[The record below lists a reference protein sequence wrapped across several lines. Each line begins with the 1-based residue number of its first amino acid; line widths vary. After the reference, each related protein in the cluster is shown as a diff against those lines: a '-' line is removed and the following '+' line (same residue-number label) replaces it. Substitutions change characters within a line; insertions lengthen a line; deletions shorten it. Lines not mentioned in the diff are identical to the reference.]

1 MNNIVESKR
10 NSFNWTIVFLVL
22 VSLFFSTS
30 CSNTE
35 EDLSKAKEAYKIGY
49 SQFAKADYINAIN
62 NFSKAINLCDLT
74 DAYHKRGLAYIKLK
88 DFDKALDDFKYIK
101 KHEDKY
107 DDAEYY
113 IGYCLYK
120 KNKFTEAAE
129 CFTNSIKRNKIV
141 EMSYLYRGICRFAVG
156 KTKEAIED
164 ENRVLSI
171 NPNNYKAAKFRGDC
185 YFHLRDFDK
194 AIENYKQALVYNQ
207 EYETAKINKDNA
219 EKAIIALKYDLEIL
233 KIMTHDEL
241 QVIVDLILDKWS
253 ERLSKYPNFKEDYTK
268 YSAEIGNELLLFG
281 GNSFV
286 NAVRGHGV
294 TYEELLT
301 DVCKQMDVDYGFFDK
316 VKDKETLLCAKIN
329 DDAMKQMEE
338 SEKQRLKEIE
348 ESGLSNFIIS
358 WYTDKLIFTIAE
370 PVLLPYLESVAI
382 AGAVATT
389 ATGITLTI
397 TAGTIVKKALGLLS
411 KPFTWAVTGMF
422 TAYNVSGPA
431 YKVTVPAVIYIAAIR
446 QRYINGPV
454 AIQVDEF

>member
-1 MNNIVESKR
+1 MNNSVESKR
-10 NSFNWTIVFLVL
+10 NSFSWAIICLVL
-22 VSLFFSTS
+22 LLFFTTS
-30 CSNTE
+30 CSNKE
-35 EDLSKAKEAYKIGY
+35 ENMFKANEAYKIGC
-49 SQFAKADYINAIN
+49 SQFANEDYINAVN
-62 NFSKAINLCDLT
+62 SFSKAIDLCDLS

-88 DFDKALDDFKYIK
+88 DFDKALIDFKYLK

-120 KNKFTEAAE
+120 NSKFTEAAE
-129 CFTNSIKRNKIV
+129 CFTNSIKHNKIV

-164 ENRVLSI
+164 ENIVLNI

-194 AIENYKQALVYNQ
+194 AIENYRQALVYNQ
-207 EYETAKINKDNA
+207 EYKTARFNKESA
-219 EKAIIALKYDLEIL
+219 EKAIVALKYDLDIL

-268 YSAEIGNELLLFG
+268 YAAEIGSELLLFG

-294 TYEELLT
+294 SYEELLT

-316 VKDKETLLCAKIN
+316 VKDKEILLCAKIN
-329 DDAMKQMEE
+329 DEAMKQMEE
-338 SEKQRLKEIE
+338 IEKQKLKEIE
-348 ESGLSNFIIS
+348 ESGLDNFIIG
-358 WYTDKLIFTIAE
+358 WYTDKYMFQIVK

-389 ATGITLTI
+389 ATGITLKI
-397 TAGTIVKKALGLLS
+397 TAGAIIKKAVGLLS